1 MSEREYFIG
10 GVKSGRQYVVSIK
23 KLERQERQIPGE
35 IRAKAAFIDF
45 RGENSSRAI
54 ELAKIELAEFSK
66 LDTKPVEFFAG
77 DAQIFE
83 ILAGV
88 RPKDMQERLRGKPGQ
103 PPPP

>member
-23 KLERQERQIPGE
+23 KLEPQERQIPGE

-54 ELAKIELAEFSK
+54 ALAKIELAEFSK
-66 LDTKPVEFFAG
+66 LNTKPVEFVAG

-83 ILAGV
+83 ILGET
-88 RPKDMQERLRGKPGQ
+88 K
-103 PPPP
+103 

>member
-23 KLERQERQIPGE
+23 KLEPQERQIPAQ

-66 LDTKPVEFFAG
+66 LNTKPVEFFAG

-83 ILAGV
+83 ILTGS
-88 RPKDMQERLRGKPGQ
+88 RSIKKEG
-103 PPPP
+103 